1 MNNRKLTKT
10 ERKDEHNKELCSLV
24 KQNDPHAQT
33 LLLLENEGLILQ
45 IAREL
50 EAIHEIDINHYG
62 GIELE
67 DILQEGRIAMIE
79 AAKSFEPS
87 TGVKFTTFAYKVM
100 RNAMNDLCRKG
111 DSSFEHRLAY
121 DGNAQVFLDDDP
133 TDEDGVPEQE
143 KIPSGD
149 IPDPV
154 GNLVVRRLRSERLW
168 NFFCGLSEREQKI
181 LSFRYGLI
189 AFEEEKSIPETA
201 KYFHLSKNYLKSI
214 EKKAL
219 DKLRRE
225 IHDDKYC

>member
-1 MNNRKLTKT
+1 MEKRKLTKT
-10 ERKDEHNKELCSLV
+10 ERKDEHNREICCRV
-24 KQNDPHAQT
+24 KQNDSHALT

-62 GIELE
+62 GIELQ

-79 AAKSFEPS
+79 AAKSYDPS
-87 TGVKFTTFAYKVM
+87 SGVKFSTFAYKVM

-111 DSSFEHRLAY
+111 DSSFERRLAY
-121 DGNAQVFLDDDP
+121 DGDVQVFLDDDP
-133 TDEDGVPEQE
+133 TDDDGIPEQE
-143 KIPSGD
+143 KIPDGD

-154 GNLVVRRLRSERLW
+154 GNLVVRRLRSERIW
-168 NFFCGLSEREQKI
+168 EFFCGLSEREQKI

-189 AFEEEKSIPETA
+189 VFEEEKSIPETA
-201 KYFHLSKNYLKSI
+201 KYFHLSKNNLKSI

-219 DKLRRE
+219 GKLRRE
-225 IHDDKYC
+225 ILDDKFC